1 MQRRAGARTMSLENK
16 VAIVTGGAHGIG
28 AAIARVFVARGA
40 KVVIGDL
47 LDEEGLPLSAQ
58 LNQGGKEELAR
69 YVHLDVLCEG
79 DWETAIATAEKL
91 FGRLTTLVNNA
102 GVPGRAGVVETTEEQ
117 WDRTID
123 TDLKGTWLG
132 MKTCIPAI
140 KRSGGG
146 AIINTSSNYAL
157 VASGR
162 AAAYHS
168 AKAGVL
174 GLSRAAAVEYA
185 GANIRVNTVLPGVT
199 DTPRIATLPAD
210 WRRDLIDRTPLK
222 RLARADEIATAFAF
236 LASDDASY
244 ITGASLVVDGGFT
257 AM

>member
-1 MQRRAGARTMSLENK
+1 MNLENK
-16 VAIVTGGAHGIG
+16 VAIITGGAHGIG
-28 AAIARVFVARGA
+28 AAIARIFVKRGA
-40 KVVIGDL
+40 KVLVGDI
-47 LDEEGLPLSAQ
+47 LDEPGAALASE
-58 LNQGGKEELAR
+58 LNAGSKEPRAHYL
-69 YVHLDVLCEG
+69 HFDVTRQA
-79 DWETAIATAEKL
+79 DWEDAIRVTEKL

-102 GVPGRAGVVETTEEQ
+102 GVPGRAGVVDTTEEQ

-132 MKTCIPAI
+132 MKMCIPVI

-146 AIINTSSNYAL
+146 AIVNTSSNYAL

-174 GLSRAAAVEYA
+174 SLSRAAAVEYA
-185 GANIRVNTVLPGVT
+185 RDNIRVNAVLPGVT
-199 DTPRIATLPAD
+199 DTPRIATLPPD
-210 WRRDLIDRTPLK
+210 WKQELLDRTPLN
-222 RLARADEIATAFAF
+222 RLAHPDEVAKAFAF

-244 ITGASLVVDGGFT
+244 VTGTSLVVDGGFT